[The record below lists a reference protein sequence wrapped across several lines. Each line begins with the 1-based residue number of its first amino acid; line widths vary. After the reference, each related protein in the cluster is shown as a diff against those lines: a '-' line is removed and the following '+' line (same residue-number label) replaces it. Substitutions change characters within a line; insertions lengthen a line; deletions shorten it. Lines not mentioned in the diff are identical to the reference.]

1 MSVDRQSR
9 TVQEWEEL
17 VGEQV
22 RATRVAAG
30 IDQMSLAS
38 LAGLSVGAIKNLE
51 GGKGSSL
58 KSLIRV
64 LRSLDRAEWLEA
76 VAPPITISPLHML
89 AAKRSNPTQRRRVVA
104 PRRPP
109 VAHRNG

>member
-1 MSVDRQSR
+1 MSVIRQNR

-22 RATRVAAG
+22 RAARVAAD

-58 KSLIRV
+58 KTLIRV

-76 VAPPITISPLHML
+76 IAPPITISPLHML
-89 AAKRSNPTQRRRVVA
+89 AAKRSNPTQRRRVA
-104 PRRPP
+104 SSRHRPRP
-109 VAHRNG
+109 VVDG